1 MRFSVD
7 EMNVIAI
14 YDTTDR
20 NKLITQLKSVLPN
33 IEDTELSEITEEA
46 INKLE
51 RMTDEE
57 FSSTEFKS
65 FLTPEEQEGYQNE

>member
-33 IEDTELSEITEEA
+33 IEDTELSEITAEA

-65 FLTPEEQEGYQNE
+65 FLTPEEQEAYQNE

>member
-14 YDTTDR
+14 YDTSDR
-20 NKLITQLKSVLPN
+20 NKLITQLKTVLPN
-33 IEDTELSEITEEA
+33 IEDTELSEITAEA

-57 FSSTEFKS
+57 FSAAEFKS
-65 FLTPEEQEGYQNE
+65 LLTPEEKEGYQNE

>member
-20 NKLITQLKSVLPN
+20 KKLITQLKSVLPN

-65 FLTPEEQEGYQNE
+65 FLTPEEQEAYQNE

>member
-14 YDTTDR
+14 YDTSDR
-20 NKLITQLKSVLPN
+20 NKLITHLKTVLPN
-33 IEDTELSEITEEA
+33 IEDTELSEITAEA

-51 RMTDEE
+51 SMTDEE

-65 FLTPEEQEGYQNE
+65 FLTPEEKEGYQHE

>member
-14 YDTTDR
+14 YDSTDR

-65 FLTPEEQEGYQNE
+65 FLTPEEQEVYQNE

>member
-14 YDTTDR
+14 YDTSDR
-20 NKLITQLKSVLPN
+20 NKLITQLKAVLPN
-33 IEDTELSEITEEA
+33 IEDTELSEITAEA

-65 FLTPEEQEGYQNE
+65 FLTPEEKEGYQHE

>member
-14 YDTTDR
+14 YDTSDR
-20 NKLITQLKSVLPN
+20 NKLITQLKTVLPN
-33 IEDTELSEITEEA
+33 IEDTELSEITAEA
-46 INKLE
+46 INKLKS
-51 RMTDEE
+51 MTDEE

-65 FLTPEEQEGYQNE
+65 FLTSEEKEGYQHE